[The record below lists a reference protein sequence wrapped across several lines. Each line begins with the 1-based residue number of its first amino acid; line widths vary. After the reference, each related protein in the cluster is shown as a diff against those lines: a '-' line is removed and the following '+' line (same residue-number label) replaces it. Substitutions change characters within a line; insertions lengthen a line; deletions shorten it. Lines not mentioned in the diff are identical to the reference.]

1 VGVDESPSMSG
12 RSVVTHSAAETR
24 TVGRTVGAVLEA
36 GDVVLLAG
44 ELGAGKTQLAK
55 GIADGLGVTEPVVS
69 PTFTIAREY
78 EGRVRM
84 VHVDVYRLDRAQEV
98 LDLGLDDAGDDV
110 VTVVEWGD
118 VAGAYLPAERL
129 EIRLEIRLENLPE
142 NRPENLDGVAGA
154 PDDRAD
160 DRSDDRPD
168 DRVVTITAT
177 GPAWQARGDA
187 LASVLGSALGA
198 GRGEVS

>member
-1 VGVDESPSMSG
+1 MSG

-129 EIRLEIRLENLPE
+129 EIRLEIRRENLPE

-154 PDDRAD
+154 PDDRSD

>member
-1 VGVDESPSMSG
+1 MTGDSMSG
-12 RSVVTHSAAETR
+12 RSVVTHSAVETR
-24 TVGRTVGAVLEA
+24 SLGRAVGSMLEA
-36 GDVVLLAG
+36 GDTVLLAG

-98 LDLGLDDAGDDV
+98 LDLGLDDTGDDV

-129 EIRLEIRLENLPE
+129 EIRLEIRP
-142 NRPENLDGVAGA
+142 
-154 PDDRAD
+154 
-160 DRSDDRPD
+160 DDRPD
-168 DRVVTITAT
+168 DRVLTFTST
-177 GPAWQARGDA
+177 GPTWQVRSDA
-187 LASVLGSALGA
+187 LALALG
-198 GRGEVS
+198 EVM

>member
-1 VGVDESPSMSG
+1 MSAQA
-12 RSVVTHSAAETR
+12 VVTHSAAETR
-24 TVGRTVGAVLEA
+24 SVGRTVGAVLVA
-36 GDVVLLAG
+36 GDTVLLVG

-98 LDLGLDDAGDDV
+98 LDLGLDDTGDDV

-118 VAGAYLPAERL
+118 VAGAFLPAERL
-129 EIRLEIRLENLPE
+129 EIKLEIGP
-142 NRPENLDGVAGA
+142 
-154 PDDRAD
+154 
-160 DRSDDRPD
+160 DDRPD
-168 DRVVTITAT
+168 DRVLTFTLT
-177 GPAWQARGDA
+177 GPTWQARSDA
-187 LASVLGSALGA
+187 LARALG
-198 GRGEVS
+198 EVM

>member
-1 VGVDESPSMSG
+1 MSG
-12 RSVVTHSAAETR
+12 TSVVTHSAVETR
-24 TVGRTVGAVLEA
+24 TVGRTVGSMLEA
-36 GDVVLLAG
+36 GDTVLLAG

-55 GIADGLGVTEPVVS
+55 GIADGLGVTEPVLS

-98 LDLGLDDAGDDV
+98 LDLGLDDTGDDV

-129 EIRLEIRLENLPE
+129 EIRLEIRP
-142 NRPENLDGVAGA
+142 
-154 PDDRAD
+154 
-160 DRSDDRPD
+160 DDRPD
-168 DRVVTITAT
+168 DRVLTFTAT
-177 GPAWQARGDA
+177 GPTWHARSDA
-187 LASVLGSALGA
+187 LAVALG
-198 GRGEVS
+198 EVM

>member
-1 VGVDESPSMSG
+1 MSG
-12 RSVVTHSAAETR
+12 MSIATHSVEETR
-24 TVGRTVGAVLEA
+24 AVGRRLGSVLEP

-44 ELGAGKTQLAK
+44 ELGVGKTQLAK
-55 GIADGLGVTEPVVS
+55 GIAAALDITEPVVS

-78 EGRVRM
+78 DGRIPL

-129 EIRLEIRLENLPE
+129 EVRLEAVVT
-142 NRPENLDGVAGA
+142 GG
-154 PDDRAD
+154 AD
-160 DRSDDRPD
+160 DRII
-168 DRVVTITAT
+168 TIALGGST
-177 GPAWQARGDA
+177 WQVREAA
-187 LASVLGSALGA
+187 LAVAL
-198 GRGEVS
+198 REVS

>member
-1 VGVDESPSMSG
+1 MSTK
-12 RSVVTHSAAETR
+12 SVVTRSAAETR

-98 LDLGLDDAGDDV
+98 LDLGLDDVLDDV

-118 VAGAYLPAERL
+118 VAGAYLPVERL
-129 EIRLEIRLENLPE
+129 EIRLEIRSH
-142 NRPENLDGVAGA
+142 
-154 PDDRAD
+154 DDRQ
-160 DRSDDRPD
+160 DDRPD
-168 DRVVTITAT
+168 DRLVTITPT
-177 GPAWQARGDA
+177 GPTWQGRG
-187 LASVLGSALGA
+187 VALGA
-198 GRGEVS
+198 EVAVALGEVP

>member
-1 VGVDESPSMSG
+1 MSG

-36 GDVVLLAG
+36 GDVVLLVG

-98 LDLGLDDAGDDV
+98 LDLGLDDTGDDV

-118 VAGAYLPAERL
+118 VASAYLPAERL
-129 EIRLEIRLENLPE
+129 EIRLEIPLE
-142 NRPENLDGVAGA
+142 VAGGA
-154 PDDRAD
+154 PDAD
-160 DRSDDRPD
+160 DDRPD
-168 DRVVTITAT
+168 DRVVTITPT
-177 GPAWQARGDA
+177 GPTWQVRGDRLSAA
-187 LASVLGSALGA
+187 L
-198 GRGEVS
+198 GEVS

>member
-1 VGVDESPSMSG
+1 VSGLSAVTHSVEETRAVG
-12 RSVVTHSAAETR
+12 RSV
-24 TVGRTVGAVLEA
+24 GDLLEP

-55 GIADGLGVTEPVVS
+55 GIAASLEVAEPVVS

-78 EGRVRM
+78 EGRIRL

-98 LDLGLDDAGDDV
+98 LDLGLDDTGDDV

-129 EIRLEIRLENLPE
+129 EIRLEPVDT
-142 NRPENLDGVAGA
+142 DGAM
-154 PDDRAD
+154 D
-160 DRSDDRPD
+160 D
-168 DRVVTITAT
+168 DRVITMTPCGPRWRAREAT
-177 GPAWQARGDA
+177 LAR
-187 LASVLGSALGA
+187 SLGSSA
-198 GRGEVS
+198 

>member
-1 VGVDESPSMSG
+1 MSAQ
-12 RSVVTHSAAETR
+12 SFVTRSAAQTR
-24 TVGRTVGAVLEA
+24 AVGRTVGAVLEA

-55 GIADGLGVTEPVVS
+55 GIADGLDVTDPVVS

-84 VHVDVYRLDRAQEV
+84 VHVDVYRLDRVQEL

-118 VAGAYLPAERL
+118 VAATYLPAERL
-129 EIRLEIRLENLPE
+129 EIRLEIRLET
-142 NRPENLDGVAGA
+142 
-154 PDDRAD
+154 
-160 DRSDDRPD
+160 RPD
-168 DRVVTITAT
+168 DRVVTITPT
-177 GPAWQARGDA
+177 GPAWQARGAA
-187 LASVLGSALGA
+187 LAAVLAAVLGAEYGA
-198 GRGEVS
+198 EHGDVS

>member
-1 VGVDESPSMSG
+1 MSAQ
-12 RSVVTHSAAETR
+12 SFVTRSAAQTR
-24 TVGRTVGAVLEA
+24 AVGRTVGAVLEA

-55 GIADGLGVTEPVVS
+55 GIADGLDVTDPVVS

-84 VHVDVYRLDRAQEV
+84 VHVDVYRLDRVQEL

-118 VAGAYLPAERL
+118 VAATYLPAERL
-129 EIRLEIRLENLPE
+129 EIRLET
-142 NRPENLDGVAGA
+142 RPDHR
-154 PDDRAD
+154 P
-160 DRSDDRPD
+160 DDRPD
-168 DRVVTITAT
+168 DRVVTITPT
-177 GPAWQARGDA
+177 GPAWQARGAA
-187 LASVLGSALGA
+187 LAAVLGAEHGA
-198 GRGEVS
+198 EHGDVS

>member
-1 VGVDESPSMSG
+1 MSAQ
-12 RSVVTHSAAETR
+12 SFVTRSAAQTR
-24 TVGRTVGAVLEA
+24 AVGRTVGAVLEA

-55 GIADGLGVTEPVVS
+55 GIADGLDVTDPVVS

-84 VHVDVYRLDRAQEV
+84 VHVDVYRLDRVQEL

-118 VAGAYLPAERL
+118 VAATYLPAERL
-129 EIRLEIRLENLPE
+129 EIRLETR
-142 NRPENLDGVAGA
+142 
-154 PDDRAD
+154 PDDQP
-160 DRSDDRPD
+160 DDRPD
-168 DRVVTITAT
+168 DRVVTITPT
-177 GPAWQARGDA
+177 GPAWQARGAA
-187 LASVLGSALGA
+187 LAAVLGAEHGPEH
-198 GRGEVS
+198 GDVS

>member
-1 VGVDESPSMSG
+1 VTGDPMSA
-12 RSVVTHSAAETR
+12 RSVVTHSASETR
-24 TVGRTVGAVLEA
+24 AVGRAVGSVLEA
-36 GDVVLLAG
+36 GDTVLLAG

-69 PTFTIAREY
+69 PTFTITREY

-98 LDLGLDDAGDDV
+98 LDLGLDDTGDDV

-129 EIRLEIRLENLPE
+129 EIRLEIRP
-142 NRPENLDGVAGA
+142 
-154 PDDRAD
+154 
-160 DRSDDRPD
+160 DDRPD
-168 DRVVTITAT
+168 DRALTFTPT
-177 GPAWQARGDA
+177 GPTWHARSDA
-187 LASVLGSALGA
+187 LALALGE
-198 GRGEVS
+198 GM

>member
-1 VGVDESPSMSG
+1 MSAQ
-12 RSVVTHSAAETR
+12 SFVTRSAAQTR
-24 TVGRTVGAVLEA
+24 AVGRTVGAVLEA

-55 GIADGLGVTEPVVS
+55 GIADGLDVTDPVVS

-84 VHVDVYRLDRAQEV
+84 VHVDVYRLDRVQEL

-118 VAGAYLPAERL
+118 VAATYLPAERL
-129 EIRLEIRLENLPE
+129 EIRLETR
-142 NRPENLDGVAGA
+142 
-154 PDDRAD
+154 PDDQP
-160 DRSDDRPD
+160 DDRPD
-168 DRVVTITAT
+168 DRVVTITPT
-177 GPAWQARGDA
+177 GPAWQARGAA
-187 LASVLGSALGA
+187 LAAVLGAEHGA
-198 GRGEVS
+198 EHGDVS